1 MVNSMLVLHLGVSP
15 CLAHSSIASAS
26 SRTLWLADEYV
37 MKSEPL
43 EGLVRVIE
51 LITRAATTGEAHKVA
66 TGSGKSLT
74 RRQTAA

>member
-1 MVNSMLVLHLGVSP
+1 LV
-15 CLAHSSIASAS
+15 
-26 SRTLWLADEYV
+26 DEYV

-66 TGSGKSLT
+66 TGSGKSLN